1 MDKKS
6 ELYDK
11 KQYLKSYFW
20 KLTVEEFSNLIL
32 QDIQYIYQNF
42 KEVEQL
48 NEHYSYKFE
57 LELSTYFDVL
67 IYCLRGDQNPDF
79 KRANKHLRL
88 SDNIKTLV
96 LEILRNQK
104 YANGRAEL
112 IRGLAMLKWDKE
124 LAMIAGETSVWGDS
138 YLLSLELIEAI
149 TKRQMAGFSDVFM
162 GVSQT
167 DTNNELERAIKKYLS
182 KEDGYKKHKGDFL
195 GQ

>member
-20 KLTVEEFSNLIL
+20 KLNVEDFSNLIL

-42 KEVEQL
+42 KEVDEL

-57 LELSTYFDVL
+57 LELSMYFDVL
-67 IYCLRGDQNPDF
+67 IYCLRGDQSPDF

-104 YANGRAEL
+104 YSNGRAEL

-124 LAMIAGETSVWGDS
+124 LVVIAEETSVWSNS
-138 YLLSLELIEAI
+138 YLLSLELVEAI
-149 TKRQMAGFSDVFM
+149 TKRRIAGFSDVFM
-162 GVSQT
+162 EVSQA
-167 DTNNELERAIKKYLS
+167 NAKNELERAIKKYLS
-182 KEDGYKKHKGDFL
+182 KEDGYKKHKDDFL